1 MPTEE
6 VEVGRRR
13 QIKKAQG
20 NIWGWWTCSLSSPD
34 MVGMDS
40 EVSTQVKI
48 YQIMYLNYVKFI
60 VHQLFLSKIV
70 KNKAVL
76 FIAS

>member
-1 MPTEE
+1 
-6 VEVGRRR
+6 
-13 QIKKAQG
+13 
-20 NIWGWWTCSLSSPD
+20 
-34 MVGMDS
+34 MDS